1 MLVDEAQAM
10 LAQRAWR
17 DRKADFLSVDPQLRA
32 GIGCMEAGQY
42 LDQGRLARAVLPEQ
56 TMHLAAPDLQA
67 NPVERLHAAEALR
80 QVGETQDR
88 PRRAGVVLRRRRG
101 CYYFSFHSCRYPAR

>member
-32 GIGCMEAGQY
+32 GIGRVEPRQN
-42 LDQGRLARAVLPEQ
+42 LDEGRFARTVLAEQ
-56 TMHLAAPDLQA
+56 TVHLAASDLQA
-67 NPVERLHAAEALR
+67 DPVERLHAAETLR
-80 QVGETQDR
+80 QVSEAQDW
-88 PRRAGVVLRRRRG
+88 PRRAGLVLSRRRG
-101 CYYFSFHSCRYPAR
+101 CCYFNFHSCRYPAR

>member
-32 GIGCMEAGQY
+32 GIGRVEPRQN
-42 LDQGRLARAVLPEQ
+42 LDEGRFARTVLAEQ
-56 TMHLAAPDLQA
+56 TMHLAASDLQA

-80 QVGETQDR
+80 QVGEPQNR

-101 CYYFSFHSCRYPAR
+101 CYYFSFHS